1 MEEKAVGLTN
11 VIQKEQRRGNMAVL
25 LELARVRRLGDV
37 PARARCR
44 LVMWTL
50 IAERMFTFRRPDAA
64 RHGHPGR
71 RARRAGSGVNHFG
84 NGLRATLVRNFS
96 RKRTGE
102 PDLDRRILSECALMM
117 QPMLNRN
124 LSVIAVLA
132 SVAPLLGLLGTVS
145 GMIRTFSV
153 ISAIGTGNARPLA
166 GGISEA
172 LVATQ
177 AGLLVAIPGLLLS
190 ASLSRRAPRL
200 SQHLDQTTL
209 VLEHHIHRAF

>member
-1 MEEKAVGLTN
+1 VA
-11 VIQKEQRRGNMAVL
+11 IWPSL
-25 LELARVRRLGDV
+25 LELARSGGWVMFPLGAV
-37 PARARCR
+37 S

-50 IAERMFTFRRPDAA
+50 IAERMITFRGLTRHDMGIQDAVHA
-64 RHGHPGR
+64 MQ
-71 RARRAGSGVNHFG
+71 GSSVNHFG
-84 NGLRATLVRNFS
+84 NGLRATLTRNFS
-96 RKRTGE
+96 CKRTGE

-124 LSVIAVLA
+124 LSVIAVLG

-172 LVATQ
+172 LVATE

-190 ASLSRRAPRL
+190 ASLSRRASRL
-200 SQHLDQTTL
+200 AQHLDQTTL
-209 VLEHHIHRAF
+209 VLEHHIH

>member
-1 MEEKAVGLTN
+1 MFPLGAVS
-11 VIQKEQRRGNMAVL
+11 
-25 LELARVRRLGDV
+25 
-37 PARARCR
+37 

-50 IAERMFTFRRPDAA
+50 IVERMIAFRSLTRGDMGIQDAV
-64 RHGHPGR
+64 HVVQ
-71 RARRAGSGVNHFG
+71 GSRVNHFG
-84 NGLRATLVRNFS
+84 DGLRATLTRNFS
-96 RKRTGE
+96 QKRTGE
-102 PDLDRRILSECALMM
+102 PDIDRRILSECALMM

-124 LSVIAVLA
+124 LSVIAVLG

-172 LVATQ
+172 LVATE

-190 ASLSRRAPRL
+190 ASLSRRASRL
-200 SQHLDQTTL
+200 AQHLDQTTL
-209 VLEHHIHRAF
+209 VLEHHIH